1 MAEEIATA
9 IAQSQGSSTK
19 KRVWKKE
26 KVWVEEYLHL
36 LHSRQTLHLTIN
48 QLNQVPSILFIL
60 CTFQFSFS
68 FSKFS
73 LNTLPQVIRIH
84 GFKKIHH
91 APKVQ
96 FSITLILSSVAL
108 LTKISRKNVA
118 YFHRFLLSFLFFNF
132 F

>member
-1 MAEEIATA
+1 MAEEIPTA

-48 QLNQVPSILFIL
+48 QLNQVPFILFIL

-73 LNTLPQVIRIH
+73 LNTLH
-84 GFKKIHH
+84 
-91 APKVQ
+91 
-96 FSITLILSSVAL
+96 LILSTHCHRSSAFTASGKFTAL
-108 LTKISRKNVA
+108 PRFSSPSR
-118 YFHRFLLSFLFFNF
+118 
-132 F
+132 